1 MEDKLKA
8 KNEKRN
14 DEKNKKEE
22 DNIENIENIENID
35 NLKDMI
41 SRDSYSTNKDSQNE
55 IKKEKISSDINYD
68 NLLLKN
74 KNYKIEILDEQ
85 YKNYDLNFKIIVIG
99 NVGVGKSCLSLKATK
114 GIFTEEYTSTVG
126 FEFYCFN
133 VKINDKIVKLQIWDT
148 CGQEAYRSLIMNFY
162 RNTSLAIVVYS
173 VEDKQSFNDINIWLK
188 QVKTYGTSSCK
199 IFLIGNKIDTES
211 REVSYEQGLKCKNDF
226 FFDCFMETSAKEDIN
241 TRELFVNCAAILY
254 DETENLIEQSRL
266 ESSSDSESLRF
277 SLAREDNYV
286 EVDQCSC

>member
-1 MEDKLKA
+1 MEELTK
-8 KNEKRN
+8 N
-14 DEKNKKEE
+14 DEIDKDKDKDKEINALE
-22 DNIENIENIENID
+22 NDIENINQNELIEID
-35 NLKDMI
+35 
-41 SRDSYSTNKDSQNE
+41 SYSYSTNKDSQTDT
-55 IKKEKISSDINYD
+55 KKEKIPSDINYN

-74 KNYKIEILDEQ
+74 RNYKIEILDEHQ
-85 YKNYDLNFKIIVIG
+85 KEYDLNFKIIVIG
-99 NVGVGKSCLSLKATK
+99 NIGVGKSCLSLKGTK
-114 GIFTEEYTSTVG
+114 GIFTEEYISTVG

-133 VKINDKIVKLQIWDT
+133 TKINDQIVKLQIWDT

-162 RNTSLAIVVYS
+162 RNASLAIVVYS
-173 VEDKQSFNDINIWLK
+173 VEDKNSFEDINIWLK

-226 FFDCFMETSAKEDIN
+226 FFDCFMETSAKEGIN
-241 TRELFVNCAAILY
+241 TRELFINCATILY
-254 DETENLIEQSRL
+254 EENRNLIEQIGAI